1 MSNPFSDFSKKK
13 EYLVCIDSDG
23 CAIDSMD
30 IKHIRCFGPC
40 MITEWGLDAH
50 REEILKRWNQVNLY
64 SMTRGINRF
73 KGLAAALEEADRLY
87 AKIED
92 VQTFVK
98 WTEDSDEL
106 SNAALQQAIGET
118 GSICMKKALNWSREV
133 NKAITEL
140 PKEDIRPFEHVQDVI
155 RRLHETCDIAIVS
168 SANYEA
174 VKEEWTRFGL
184 LTYVDVLLA
193 QNAGSKKSCIERL
206 LTYGYAKEHVLMTG
220 DAPGDMDAAQ
230 SNGVLYYPILV
241 SHESESW
248 EQLEAAVEKVKNNT
262 FQGEYQAGLIQQFVD
277 NLTRP

>member
-1 MSNPFSDFSKKK
+1 MRNPFSDFRKKK

-40 MITEWGLDAH
+40 MVTEWGLDAH

-73 KGLAAALEEADRLY
+73 RGLAAALEEADRLY
-87 AKIED
+87 TKIED

-106 SNAALQQAIGET
+106 SNAALEQAIGET
-118 GSICMKKALNWSREV
+118 DSICMKKALNWSQEV

-140 PKEDIRPFEHVQDVI
+140 PKEDIKPFGHVQDVI
-155 RRLHETCDIAIVS
+155 RKLHETCDIAIVS

-174 VKEEWTRFGL
+174 VREEWTRFKL
-184 LTYVDVLLA
+184 LTHVDVLLA

-206 LTYGYAKEHVLMTG
+206 LAYGYVREHVLMAG

-241 SHESESW
+241 SRESESW
-248 EQLEAAVEKVKNNT
+248 EQLEAAVERMINNT
-262 FQGEYQAGLIQQFVD
+262 FQGEYQKGLIQQFVD
-277 NLTRP
+277 NLMRP

>member
-40 MITEWGLDAH
+40 MVTEWGLDAH

-87 AKIED
+87 TKIED

-106 SNAALQQAIGET
+106 SNAALEQAIGET

-262 FQGEYQAGLIQQFVD
+262 FQGEYQAGLIRQFVD

>member
-106 SNAALQQAIGET
+106 SNAALEQAIGET

-155 RRLHETCDIAIVS
+155 RKLHETCDIAIVS

>member
-40 MITEWGLDAH
+40 MVTEWGLDAH

-87 AKIED
+87 TKIED

-106 SNAALQQAIGET
+106 SNAALEQAIGET

-140 PKEDIRPFEHVQDVI
+140 PKEDIRPFEHVQEVI
-155 RRLHETCDIAIVS
+155 RKLHETCDIAIVS

-184 LTYVDVLLA
+184 LTHVDVLLA

-206 LTYGYAKEHVLMTG
+206 LTYGYAKEHVLMAG

-230 SNGVLYYPILV
+230 SNGALYYPILV

>member
-106 SNAALQQAIGET
+106 SNAALEQAIDET

-155 RRLHETCDIAIVS
+155 RKLHETCDIAIVS

-277 NLTRP
+277 NLTKP